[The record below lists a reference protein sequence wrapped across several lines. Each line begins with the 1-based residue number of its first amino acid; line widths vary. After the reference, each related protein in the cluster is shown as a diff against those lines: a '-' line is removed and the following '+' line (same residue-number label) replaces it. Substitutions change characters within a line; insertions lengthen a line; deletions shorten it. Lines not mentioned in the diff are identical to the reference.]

1 MNIQSFSITVPPF
14 WRSSRHWRDPVFS
27 PSASLPAPD
36 CQLIGRTSA
45 CRSQSLGDQR
55 VPPEATLSLDGFSH
69 ARTLPWLFQLRSLGV
84 SWLCL
89 RREPS
94 PILRAWQDSS
104 LARAP
109 PPRGPRFEHDNP
121 CGLYTC
127 GSRASLVPRGFRYC
141 GPDRWLFA
149 VVVGVYQLC
158 TAAPLPPSTPP
169 PHQPPPPLPAC
180 LGLSCML
187 L

>member
-1 MNIQSFSITVPPF
+1 MALSIAKPWSVLAL
-14 WRSSRHWRDPVFS
+14 
-27 PSASLPAPD
+27 SAP
-36 CQLIGRTSA
+36 
-45 CRSQSLGDQR
+45 
-55 VPPEATLSLDGFSH
+55 
-69 ARTLPWLFQLRSLGV
+69 
-84 SWLCL
+84 
-89 RREPS
+89 
-94 PILRAWQDSS
+94 

-180 LGLSCML
+180 LGLSYDVTRQASL
-187 L
+187 SDGSPGGAGHGGSGRSGRTDGGGGGGGGA

>member
-1 MNIQSFSITVPPF
+1 
-14 WRSSRHWRDPVFS
+14 
-27 PSASLPAPD
+27 
-36 CQLIGRTSA
+36 
-45 CRSQSLGDQR
+45 
-55 VPPEATLSLDGFSH
+55 
-69 ARTLPWLFQLRSLGV
+69 V

-94 PILRAWQDSS
+94 PIVRAWQDSS

-149 VVVGVYQLC
+149 VVVGVYHLC

-187 L
+187 LWGHVSFFPYPCAPLLTGTPRLPHTAPSALQVTWTLSDLLLPLWLLVVCAHVFCRSICALQ